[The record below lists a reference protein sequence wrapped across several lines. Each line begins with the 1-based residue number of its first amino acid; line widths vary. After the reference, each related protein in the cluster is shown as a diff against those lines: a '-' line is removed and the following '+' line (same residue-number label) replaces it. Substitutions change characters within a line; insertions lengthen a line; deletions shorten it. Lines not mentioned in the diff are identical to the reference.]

1 MGINERSLY
10 WWTWRLKGRGAEP
23 ASGTP
28 LTFVEMTSA
37 VSREPFEV
45 VLDTRVRVRIPADF
59 DSASLERLLDVLGRR
74 Q

>member
-10 WWTWRLKGRGAEP
+10 WWTWRLKVRDTAA
-23 ASGTP
+23 ASVTP

-45 VLDTRVRVRIPADF
+45 VLDARVRVRVPADF
-59 DSASLERLLDVLGRR
+59 DSASLERLLDLLGRR